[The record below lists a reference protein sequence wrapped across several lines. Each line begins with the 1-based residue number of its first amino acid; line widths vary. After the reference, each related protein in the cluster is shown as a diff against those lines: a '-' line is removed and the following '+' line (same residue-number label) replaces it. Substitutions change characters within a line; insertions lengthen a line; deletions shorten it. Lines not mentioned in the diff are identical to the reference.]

1 MATSKE
7 QKITITAST
16 GLSKD
21 EAEKMRTDAEAHA
34 DDDKRK
40 LAEIEARNQL
50 DNRVYQTEKLLR
62 ENREKLA
69 ESDAKSVEEAL
80 EKAKSA
86 LAGGNLESIEAANK
100 ELETASHKVAEVL
113 YSAAQKAGAGGGA
126 GTPPGAGGAAGGPGP
141 EPKKP
146 GEGEV
151 IDAEYVDVDETKQPN

>member
-1 MATSKE
+1 
-7 QKITITAST
+7 
-16 GLSKD
+16 
-21 EAEKMRTDAEAHA
+21 
-34 DDDKRK
+34 
-40 LAEIEARNQL
+40 
-50 DNRVYQTEKLLR
+50 
-62 ENREKLA
+62 LA